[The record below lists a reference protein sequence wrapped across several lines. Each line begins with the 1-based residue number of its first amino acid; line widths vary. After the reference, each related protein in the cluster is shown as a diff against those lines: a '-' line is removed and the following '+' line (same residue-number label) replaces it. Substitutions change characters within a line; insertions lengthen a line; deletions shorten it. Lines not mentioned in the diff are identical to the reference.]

1 MSDGE
6 ATEGGS
12 DSGQVLILAGLGL
25 TVLFGVVAVTAGS
38 SGPSDR
44 VEVRSTIVGGDRFGN
59 LSENATNR
67 LRPAFENGTD
77 AGTVTGASYRTT
89 FPTFPAISEFDS
101 GISYYVEY
109 NGRFYGVRP
118 DEATGNEYRVEVTE
132 ATNRVRV
139 VYADLPAETRDVIDR
154 AATQDWPINFSEMPP
169 IYQSDGLSSSLLGSQ
184 RLYYLSWNGTYYTVA
199 TYEPI
204 EFVNG
209 PSGGQILGAVGA
221 AAGLIIALVGV
232 GMRLRES

>member
-59 LSENATNR
+59 LSENA
-67 LRPAFENGTD
+67 TD

-154 AATQDWPINFSEMPP
+154 AATQDGPINVSEMPP